1 MLLSKVNIENITLE
15 ITCILDVPV
24 LTICITLTLTS
35 LILTVFL
42 VVHAN
47 MLKNNH
53 TATAFFC
60 ALADMALPIEKPLY
74 AHPRIYSAAYYFPVS
89 EQKKLELEF
98 EL

>member
-1 MLLSKVNIENITLE
+1 MYIRRSCLDYIHYPYFNVLNSHCIFGCACLSKIVEPNFKT
-15 ITCILDVPV
+15 
-24 LTICITLTLTS
+24 
-35 LILTVFL
+35 
-42 VVHAN
+42 N

-60 ALADMALPIEKPLY
+60 ALADMALPIDKSLY
-74 AHPRIYSAAYYFPVS
+74 ARPRIYSAAYYFPVS